1 MGETMTEGTMGERV
15 RLAALLRAID
25 ELPTIPETLIKI
37 LRILDDPQSSAQAL
51 ADVVRLDAPLTAKI
65 LRLANS
71 PYYCAAGNLADV
83 RSCIGVLGFKTVRQL
98 AICVSIATS
107 LVAEC
112 NRRRSR
118 LDYRELWKHSV
129 NVAVVAKELALL
141 TRTKDPEEIFTAGLL
156 HDLGKFVILLHA
168 PATYDQVISQ
178 RRAAARPLCE
188 MELELLGYDHT
199 MAGEVFGVSWRF
211 PAVLTR
217 PARKHHDH
225 LLREPQASR
234 EDYAVRLV
242 ALANELANRIS
253 PPESDLGFY
262 READATEA
270 LHAAAGLTLDA
281 VNERLP
287 KIREALANSGAYLEL
302 A

>member
-1 MGETMTEGTMGERV
+1 MGETMIEGTMGERV

-83 RSCIGVLGFKTVRQL
+83 RSCIRVLGFKTVRQL

-129 NVAVVAKELALL
+129 HVAVVAKELALL
-141 TRTKDPEEIFTAGLL
+141 TRTKDPEEVFTAGLL

-178 RRAAARPLCE
+178 RRAAGRPLCE
-188 MELELLGYDHT
+188 VELELLGYDHT

-211 PAVLTR
+211 PAILTR

-225 LLREPQASR
+225 LLRDPQASR
-234 EDYAVRLV
+234 EDYVVRLV
-242 ALANELANRIS
+242 ALANDLANRIS
-253 PPESDLGFY
+253 PPESDLGY
-262 READATEA
+262 DYAQDVTEA
-270 LHAAAGLTLDA
+270 LHAAAGLTTEA

-287 KIREALANSGAYLEL
+287 KIKDALENSRAYLEL